1 MQKKLFG
8 FWGLRPQALTG
19 ALPVDP
25 TGGLPFPRPLLPP
38 FLFFLDPPFCVSCLV
53 VDRSMMKQRQKTC

>member
-38 FLFFLDPPFCVSCLV
+38 SCFSWIRPSVYHVLW
-53 VDRSMMKQRQKTC
+53 SIEA